1 MVRSRL
7 LRAEPDR
14 TWILVFGHGDAVVDT
29 LVGFARDQSIRGGR
43 LWGIGA
49 FEDVSL
55 GFYRRD
61 RKDYDRFGL
70 EGELEVLSLN
80 GNLAVGDEGPRVHAH
95 VVVGRADGSAHGG
108 HLFEAHVGPTLEVFV
123 VEAPQE
129 LRREVDEDF
138 ELPLL
143 RLDR

>member
-1 MVRSRL
+1 VRSKL
-7 LRAEPDR
+7 LREEPDR
-14 TWILVFGHGDAVVDT
+14 TWILVFSHGEAVVET
-29 LVGFARDQSIRGGR
+29 LLGFARDQAIRGGR

-55 GFYRRD
+55 GFYRRA

-70 EGELEVLSLN
+70 EEELEVLSLN
-80 GNLAVGDEGPRVHAH
+80 GNVAVGDEGPRVHAH
-95 VVVGRADGSAHGG
+95 VVVGRADGSARGG

-123 VEAPQE
+123 VESPQE
-129 LRREVDEDF
+129 LRRRRDEEF

-143 RLDR
+143 RLNG